1 MSEGLVARNRGIIA
15 FAVTTLVW
23 GSTWLVIKGQ
33 LSSVPPPWSVT
44 WRFALAC
51 LGMFVLAAV
60 RREPLLLS
68 PRGLLFAALVGFFQF
83 FANFQLVYQA
93 ERYVTSGLVAVC
105 FALLIVPNALFGRL
119 FVGGALTRRFLLGS
133 LIAIGGIAL
142 LMLHEYHAAPTG
154 GSVLLGLGLTTG
166 AILCA
171 SIANVMQSSEAAR
184 QHSIVVLLA
193 WAMLAGTLGNA
204 AFAWAIA
211 GPPVLDTSP
220 AYLLGVAYLGLFGTV
235 LTFPLYSL
243 LLRDWGPGRAAY
255 NGVLIPVVA
264 MALSTMFEDY
274 AWTRLALGGAVLVLA
289 GLLVALGGRQQRGE
303 PFAVTGETR

>member
-1 MSEGLVARNRGIIA
+1 MSEGIAARNRGIIA

-33 LSSVPPPWSVT
+33 LSSVPPAWSVT

-51 LGMFVLAAV
+51 AGMFALAAV

-68 PRGLLFAALVGFFQF
+68 PRGLLFAAVVGFFQF

-105 FALLIVPNALFGRL
+105 FALLVVPNALLGRL
-119 FVGGALTRRFLLGS
+119 FVGGTLTRRFLLGS

-142 LMLHEYHAAPTG
+142 LMLHEYHAAPTD
-154 GSVLLGLGLTTG
+154 GSVVLGLAFTTG
-166 AILCA
+166 AILSA
-171 SIANVMQSSEAAR
+171 SVANVMQSGNAAR
-184 QHSIVVLLA
+184 QHPIVVLLA
-193 WAMLAGTLGNA
+193 WAMLAGTLSNA
-204 AFAWAIA
+204 AFAWATT

-220 AYLLGVAYLGLFGTV
+220 AYLLGVAYLGLIGSV

-243 LLRDWGPGRAAY
+243 LLREWGPGRAAY
-255 NGVLIPVVA
+255 NGVLVPVVA
-264 MALSTMFEDY
+264 MALSTLFEGY
-274 AWTRLALGGAVLVLA
+274 SWTRLALGGALLA
-289 GLLVALGGRQQRGE
+289 LSGLLVALSGRK
-303 PFAVTGETR
+303 